1 MSEQDELLRELV
13 SLRAEQVV
21 LSALGGLV
29 NVATVRLGLVPQ
41 APEAK
46 DLAQARVAI
55 DAVGALVGVIEPS
68 LPPEGRRELQETLAS
83 LRMAYAEQAPPGT
96 PPPGGPPPGAAPPEQ
111 PPRPK
116 RPGIWTP
123 RGEV

>member
-1 MSEQDELLRELV
+1 MLRELL
-13 SLRAEQVV
+13 SIRAEQVV
-21 LSALGGLV
+21 LSTIGGLV

-41 APEAK
+41 APEAL
-46 DLAQARVAI
+46 DLAQARIAI
-55 DAVGALVGVIEPS
+55 DAVAALAPVIEPA
-68 LPPEGRRELQETLAS
+68 LPPEGRREIQDTLAS

-96 PPPGGPPPGAAPPEQ
+96 ARPAAQEPPP
-111 PPRPK
+111 PPR